1 MEKIKT
7 YDTFNDI
14 FLYTA
19 RIVSFDIKISTAIKK
34 GRFRIF
40 KWVVSLHQ
48 KLKVKYNHLSKLR
61 FCNMKNLQDVLFFAR

>member
-19 RIVSFDIKISTAIKK
+19 RIVSLDIKISIAKRK

-40 KWVVSLHQ
+40 KWVVSLHH
-48 KLKVKYNHLSKLR
+48 KSEI
-61 FCNMKNLQDVLFFAR
+61 